1 MNKDKD
7 NHNSYDNFDYQ
18 SYYDNFTKRVTR
30 DPFGE
35 LNNIV
40 FYYDYDSHL

>member
-18 SYYDNFTKRVTR
+18 SYYDNFIKKVTR

-40 FYYDYDSHL
+40 FYYDYDSRL

>member
-7 NHNSYDNFDYQ
+7 YHSDYDNFDYRN
-18 SYYDNFTKRVTR
+18 YYNSFKNPLTR
-30 DPFGE
+30 GVNGE

-40 FYYDYDSHL
+40 FYYDYDSRL

>member
-7 NHNSYDNFDYQ
+7 YHDDYDNFDYHN
-18 SYYDNFTKRVTR
+18 YYGSFNKRVTR
-30 DPFGE
+30 GPSGE

-40 FYYDYDSHL
+40 FNYDYSSSL